1 VNSSG
6 EVWQDGAFVS
16 TTAPAERSAGD
27 AGATASPRVP
37 PRLAGRR
44 PALPNGRAVAG
55 GLLVAAAA
63 VGTFAAWT
71 GADEPPSTRYV
82 VAARPLP
89 VGTVVGADDLEVV
102 AFDAPPA
109 LAERSF
115 DTVSV
120 VVGQRTVAPL
130 GAGELVQ
137 RSAVVTPEG
146 DDPGRQ
152 LSFAVDVADA
162 LAGTLEVGEQVDLLA
177 TYGTAAD
184 DSLTE
189 VVAAGA
195 TVAGLPLGDDGAR
208 GQTVVLLG
216 LPPDSDVLAVAHAI
230 RQGALTVVR
239 TAGEP
244 LAAGERYR
252 PGAGDGRG

>member
-1 VNSSG
+1 M
-6 EVWQDGAFVS
+6 S

-27 AGATASPRVP
+27 AGATATPRVP

-71 GADEPPSTRYV
+71 GADEAPSTRYV
-82 VAARPLP
+82 VASRPLP
-89 VGTVVGADDLEVV
+89 VGTVLGADDLDEV

-115 DTVSV
+115 DTASL

-130 GAGELVQ
+130 TEGELVQ
-137 RSAVVTPEG
+137 RSAVVVPEG
-146 DDPGRQ
+146 DDTGRQ

-162 LAGTLEVGEQVDLLA
+162 LAGTLEVGERVDLLA
-177 TYGTAAD
+177 TYGAAAD
-184 DSLTE
+184 DSVTE

-195 TVAGLPLGDDGAR
+195 TVAALPLGDEVAR
-208 GQTVVLLG
+208 GQTVVLLS
-216 LPPDSDVLAVAHAI
+216 LPADADVLAVTHAI
-230 RQGALTVVR
+230 RQGAVTVVR
-239 TAGEP
+239 ATDEP
-244 LAAGERYR
+244 LVVGERYR
-252 PGAGDGRG
+252 PGARDGRG